1 MCTCTLHIYM
11 RCIFALYSECLATLT
26 PNSNFLSP
34 LSRSSLPLPLCVCVC
49 VCVCVQVQGKEV
61 KELSA
66 LALSGMSARER
77 NRAKRKARQL
87 ARRNSR
93 ESDTPE
99 RV

>member
-1 MCTCTLHIYM
+1 MHVYTQCMCIRTGRKT
-11 RCIFALYSECLATLT
+11 STSVT
-26 PNSNFLSP
+26 SNLDVRVCAFP
-34 LSRSSLPLPLCVCVC
+34 FFSLPLLLFSFPLCVC
-49 VCVCVQVQGKEV
+49 VCVCVQVQGRDV

-77 NRAKRKARQL
+77 NRAKRKAKQM

-99 RV
+99 RA